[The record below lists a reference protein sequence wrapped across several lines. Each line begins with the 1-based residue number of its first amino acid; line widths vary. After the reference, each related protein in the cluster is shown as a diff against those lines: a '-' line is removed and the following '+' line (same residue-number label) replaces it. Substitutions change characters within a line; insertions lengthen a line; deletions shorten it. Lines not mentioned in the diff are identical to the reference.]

1 MLALIN
7 GLLAATNDVTFA
19 IDWDAINWVDL
30 PGLCEMLCRFV
41 LNVLVVW
48 VVVHFFY
55 YPKSRRRDYY
65 FTFLLFAVCIFM
77 LIYLMDG
84 AKMKIGA
91 ALGLFAV
98 FGIIRYRTES
108 VPIREMTYLFFLVA
122 LSVVNGMAQKLSIAE
137 LGVANALFIIAV
149 CVAESNLLA
158 KHVACKYVKYDNI
171 ALITPDKRPE
181 LIADLEARLGL
192 KVTNVEVGSVDF
204 LKDSALIKVY
214 YESTEKS
221 NSVDTTTKL
230 PKNFS

>member
-1 MLALIN
+1 MLATIGGVLQS
-7 GLLAATNDVTFA
+7 
-19 IDWDAINWVDL
+19 IDWIDAPALI
-30 PGLCEMLCRFV
+30 EMLCRFA
-41 LNVLVVW
+41 LNIVMVW
-48 VVVHFFY
+48 IVVHFFY

-65 FTFLLFAVCIFM
+65 FTFLLFAVSIFM

-137 LGVANALFIIAV
+137 LAAANLIFVIAV
-149 CVAESNLLA
+149 SIAESNLLA
-158 KHVACKYVKYDNI
+158 RHVSCKYVRYDKI
-171 ALITPDKRPE
+171 ALITPDKRAE
-181 LIADLEARLGL
+181 MIEDLEKRLGV
-192 KVTNVEVGSVDF
+192 KVINVEVGSIDL

-214 YESTEKS
+214 YHNPDKINE
-221 NSVDTTTKL
+221 VDNVSKL
-230 PKNFS
+230 PRHYA

>member
-1 MLALIN
+1 MIPLID
-7 GLLAATNDVTFA
+7 GLLAAGNFDFQN
-19 IDWDAINWVDL
+19 INWVDL
-30 PGLCEMLCRFV
+30 PGLLEMLCRFA
-41 LNVLVVW
+41 LNIAVVW

-137 LGVANALFIIAV
+137 LGVANLLFVLAV
-149 CVAESNLLA
+149 LVAESNLLA
-158 KHVACKYVKYDNI
+158 KHVSCKYVKYDNI
-171 ALITPDKRPE
+171 ALILPEKRDE
-181 LIADLEARLGL
+181 LIADLEARLGV
-192 KVTNVEVGSVDF
+192 KVLNVEVGSVDF
-204 LKDSALIKVY
+204 LKDSALVKVY
-214 YESTEKS
+214 YKS
-221 NSVDTTTKL
+221 ADKGNSVDTVTRL
-230 PKNFS
+230 PKEYS

>member
-1 MLALIN
+1 MLA
-7 GLLAATNDVTFA
+7 AAGGAFQN
-19 IDWDAINWVDL
+19 IDWVDAPALI
-30 PGLCEMLCRFV
+30 EMLCRFA
-41 LNVLVVW
+41 LNIVMVW
-48 VVVHFFY
+48 IVVHFFY

-65 FTFLLFAVCIFM
+65 FTFLLFAVSIFM

-137 LGVANALFIIAV
+137 LAAANIIFVIAV
-149 CVAESNLLA
+149 SIAESNLLA
-158 KHVACKYVKYDNI
+158 RHVSCKYVRYDNI
-171 ALITPDKRPE
+171 ALITPDKRAE
-181 LIADLEARLGL
+181 MIADLEKRLG
-192 KVTNVEVGSVDF
+192 VSIINVEVGSIDL

-214 YESTEKS
+214 YHNIDKTNE
-221 NSVDTTTKL
+221 VDNVTKM
-230 PKNFS
+230 PRHYA

>member
-1 MLALIN
+1 MLSLLNGMLAAAN
-7 GLLAATNDVTFA
+7 GTFQSIEWIDAPALL
-19 IDWDAINWVDL
+19 
-30 PGLCEMLCRFV
+30 EMISRFL
-41 LNVLVVW
+41 LNIVMVW
-48 VVVHFFY
+48 IVVHFFY

-65 FTFLLFAVCIFM
+65 FTFLLFAVSIFM

-137 LGVANALFIIAV
+137 LAVANIIFVIAV
-149 CVAESNLLA
+149 SIAESNLLA
-158 KHVACKYVKYDNI
+158 KHVSCKYIRYDNI
-171 ALITPDKRPE
+171 ALITPEKRPE
-181 LIADLEARLGL
+181 MIADLEKRLGV
-192 KVTNVEVGSVDF
+192 KVTNVEVGSIDF

-214 YESTEKS
+214 YQNPEKT
-221 NSVDTTTKL
+221 NGVDSLEKL
-230 PKNFS
+230 PKHYS

>member
-1 MLALIN
+1 MLTLLNSMLAAVGGSFMDIEWIDAPALI
-7 GLLAATNDVTFA
+7 
-19 IDWDAINWVDL
+19 
-30 PGLCEMLCRFV
+30 EMLCRFM
-41 LNVLVVW
+41 LNIVMVW
-48 VVVHFFY
+48 IVVHFFY

-65 FTFLLFAVCIFM
+65 FTFLLFAVSIFM

-137 LGVANALFIIAV
+137 LAAANIIFVIAV
-149 CVAESNLLA
+149 SIAESNLLA
-158 KHVACKYVKYDNI
+158 KHVSCKYVRYDNI
-171 ALITPDKRPE
+171 ALITPDKRE
-181 LIADLEARLGL
+181 EMIADLKKRLG
-192 KVTNVEVGSVDF
+192 VNVIAVEVGSIDF

-214 YESTEKS
+214 YKSIEKH
-221 NSVDTTTKL
+221 NGVDDLQKMPRL
-230 PKNFS
+230 YS

>member
-1 MLALIN
+1 MLTLLNAMLATIGGVLQS
-7 GLLAATNDVTFA
+7 
-19 IDWDAINWVDL
+19 IDWIDAPALV
-30 PGLCEMLCRFV
+30 EMLCRFT
-41 LNVLVVW
+41 LNIVMVW
-48 VVVHFFY
+48 IVVHFFY

-65 FTFLLFAVCIFM
+65 FTFLLFAVSIFM

-137 LGVANALFIIAV
+137 LIAANIIFVIAV
-149 CVAESNLLA
+149 SIAESNLLA
-158 KHVACKYVKYDNI
+158 RHVSCKYVRYDKI
-171 ALITPDKRPE
+171 ALITPDKRAE
-181 LIADLEARLGL
+181 MIEDLEKRLG
-192 KVTNVEVGSVDF
+192 VSIINVEVGSIDF

-214 YESTEKS
+214 YHNPDKINE
-221 NSVDTTTKL
+221 VDNVSKM
-230 PKNFS
+230 PRHYA